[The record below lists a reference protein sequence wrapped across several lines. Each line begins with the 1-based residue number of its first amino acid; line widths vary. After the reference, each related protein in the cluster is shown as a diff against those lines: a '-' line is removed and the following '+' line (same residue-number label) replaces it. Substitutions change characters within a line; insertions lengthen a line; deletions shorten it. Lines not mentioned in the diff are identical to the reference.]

1 VAVRTVRSGQDAG
14 RGTGSEEQQVKLEL
28 RGITKRFPG
37 VVANDHVDLTV
48 TAGEVH
54 GLLGENGAGK
64 STLMNILYGLYRAD
78 EGEILID
85 GTRLELDDPGDAI
98 AAGIGM
104 VHQHFMLVPVFTV
117 AENIVLG
124 VEQVTGLGRL
134 DRARASKEVAELA
147 ERSGLPV
154 DPDAIVE
161 DLPVGLQ
168 QRVEILK
175 ALYRDARL
183 LILDEPTAV
192 LTPQEA
198 DDLFDAIR
206 AFTAEGR
213 SVIFISH
220 KLREHREIADRISVL
235 RRGRIVGTA
244 DPRTASEQDLAN
256 LMVGRPVELVVDK
269 PAATPAEPV
278 LEISGL
284 RVDNAVGTPVVSDID
299 LTIRRGEIV
308 AIAGV
313 EGNGQTPLVRAVT
326 GLEELAAGTI
336 AVAGRDVGGATRKQV
351 LRDGVGHVPEDRNKE
366 GLVGDFTVAENLI
379 LNLWDAEPYAK
390 RGTLQ
395 FAAIKA
401 HAEDLVRSFDI
412 RTPSVSTPAGSLS
425 GGNQQK
431 VVVAREFDR
440 PIDLLVAAQ
449 PTRGVDVG
457 SIEYI
462 HAQLVAKRDEGTAV
476 LLVSSELD
484 EVLALADRVAV
495 MYHGHLVGPFDMPI
509 SKEAVGRM
517 MAGAD
522 PADVLDGD
530 AARPAPAPDAPAPSP
545 NSGTPPAPATSTAEP
560 PASTDGPTPGA
571 PA

>member
-1 VAVRTVRSGQDAG
+1 VQ
-14 RGTGSEEQQVKLEL
+14 LEL

-37 VVANDHVDLTV
+37 VVANDAVDLKV
-48 TAGEVH
+48 ESGEVH

-64 STLMNILYGLYRAD
+64 STLMNVLYGLYRAD
-78 EGEILID
+78 EGEILLD
-85 GTRLELDDPGDAI
+85 GEPLLLDDPGDAI
-98 AAGIGM
+98 DAGIGM

-124 VEQVTGLGRL
+124 VERTDRLGRL
-134 DRARASKEVAELA
+134 DRATASRNVAELA

-154 DPDAIVE
+154 DPDALVE
-161 DLPVGLQ
+161 DLPVGIQ

-198 DDLFDAIR
+198 DDLFEAIR
-206 AFTAEGR
+206 GFTAEGR

-220 KLREHREIADRISVL
+220 KLREHREIADQISIL

-244 DPRTASEQDLAN
+244 DPRTASEQELAN
-256 LMVGRPVELVVDK
+256 LMVGRPVELTVER
-269 PAATPAEPV
+269 TPGEPKDPV
-278 LEISGL
+278 LEVSGL
-284 RVDNAVGTPVVSDID
+284 QVTDAIGTPIVHDVD
-299 LTIRRGEIV
+299 LEVRAGEIMAV
-308 AIAGV
+308 AGV
-313 EGNGQTPLVRAVT
+313 EGNGQTPLVRAIT
-326 GLEELAAGTI
+326 GLQDIAGGSVTI
-336 AVAGRDVGGATRKQV
+336 AGRDVASRTRKEV
-351 LRDGVGHVPEDRNKE
+351 LRDGIGHVPEDRNRD
-366 GLVGDFTVAENLI
+366 GLVAEFTVAENLI
-379 LNLWDAEPYAK
+379 LNLWDAEPFA
-390 RGTLQ
+390 RRAALQ
-395 FAAIKA
+395 FDEIRE
-401 HAEDLVRSFDI
+401 HARHVVSSYDI
-412 RTPSVSTPAGSLS
+412 RTPSVDTPAGSLS

-431 VVVAREFDR
+431 LVVAREFDR
-440 PIDLLVAAQ
+440 RIDLLVASQ

-462 HAQLVAKRDEGTAV
+462 HKQLVIKRDEGTAV

-484 EVLALADRVAV
+484 EVLALADRIAV
-495 MYHGHLVGPFDMPI
+495 MFHGRIVGPFDTPI

-522 PADVLDGD
+522 PADVLEDH
-530 AARPAPAPDAPAPSP
+530 
-545 NSGTPPAPATSTAEP
+545 EP
-560 PASTDGPTPGA
+560 PSETATDGPSSDDATPGG

>member
-1 VAVRTVRSGQDAG
+1 VH
-14 RGTGSEEQQVKLEL
+14 LEL

-37 VVANDHVDLTV
+37 VTANDHVDLDV
-48 TAGEVH
+48 KPGEVH

-64 STLMNILYGLYRAD
+64 STLMNILYGLYSAD
-78 EGEILID
+78 EGEIIVD
-85 GTRLELDDPGDAI
+85 GEQLVMSGPSDAI
-98 AAGIGM
+98 AARIGM

-124 VEQVTGLGRL
+124 VEHTTGLGKL
-134 DRARASKEVAELA
+134 DRARASREVRALA
-147 ERSGLPV
+147 ESAGLPV
-154 DPDAIVE
+154 DPDALVE

-175 ALYRDARL
+175 ALYRQARL

-198 DDLFDAIR
+198 DDLFEAIR
-206 AFTAEGR
+206 AFTSEEGR

-220 KLREHREIADRISVL
+220 KLREHREIADRVSVL
-235 RRGRIVGTA
+235 RRGKIVGTA
-244 DPRTASEQDLAN
+244 DPRVASEQELAN
-256 LMVGRPVELVVDK
+256 LMVGRPVELVAEK
-269 PAATPAEPV
+269 APPAPEEVV
-278 LEISGL
+278 LEVRDL
-284 RVDNAVGTPVVSDID
+284 VVQDLVGTTLVDHVTFDV
-299 LTIRRGEIV
+299 RGHEIV

-313 EGNGQTPLVRAVT
+313 EGNGQTPLVRALT
-326 GLEELAAGTI
+326 GLETI
-336 AVAGRDVGGATRKQV
+336 LSGEVIVGGTSVAEQTRKEV
-351 LRDGVGHVPEDRNKE
+351 LRSGVGHIPEDR
-366 GLVGDFTVAENLI
+366 GRDGIVADFSVAENLV
-379 LNLWDAEPYAK
+379 LNLWDTEGFAR

-395 FAAIKA
+395 FSKIND
-401 HAEDLVRSFDI
+401 HARRLVDAYDV
-412 RTPSVSTPAGSLS
+412 RTPSVHTPAGSLS

-440 PIDLLVAAQ
+440 PISLLVASQ

-462 HAQLVAKRDEGTAV
+462 HRELIAKRDQGTAV
-476 LLVSSELD
+476 VLVSSELD

-495 MYHGHLVGPFDMPI
+495 MFHGRLVGPFDMPV

-522 PADVLDGD
+522 PDEVMQTGGSA
-530 AARPAPAPDAPAPSP
+530 
-545 NSGTPPAPATSTAEP
+545 
-560 PASTDGPTPGA
+560 
-571 PA
+571 

>member
-1 VAVRTVRSGQDAG
+1 M
-14 RGTGSEEQQVKLEL
+14 ELEL

-37 VVANDHVDLTV
+37 VIANDAVDLV
-48 TAGEVH
+48 VAPGEVH

-64 STLMNILYGLYRAD
+64 STLMNVLYGLYRAD
-78 EGEILID
+78 EGEIIVD
-85 GTRLELDDPGDAI
+85 GTPLQLDDPGDAI
-98 AAGIGM
+98 DAGIGM

-124 VEQVTGLGRL
+124 VEHTRGLGRL
-134 DRARASKEVAELA
+134 DRSRASREVAELA
-147 ERSGLPV
+147 QRSGLPV
-154 DPDAIVE
+154 DPDALVE
-161 DLPVGLQ
+161 DLPVGIQ

-220 KLREHREIADRISVL
+220 KLREHRAIADRISVL

-244 DPRTASEQDLAN
+244 DPREASEQDLAN
-256 LMVGRPVELVVDK
+256 LMVGRPVELTVHK
-269 PAATPAEPV
+269 PPARPTDGV
-278 LEISGL
+278 LQVQGL
-284 RVDNAVGTPVVSDID
+284 RVEDAAGNPVVQD
-299 LTIRRGEIV
+299 LDLQILRGEIV
-308 AIAGV
+308 AVAGV
-313 EGNGQTPLVRAVT
+313 EGNGQTPLVAALT
-326 GLEELAAGTI
+326 GLQEVADGTI
-336 AVAGRDVGGATRKQV
+336 TIAGREVVGATRKQI
-351 LRDGVGHVPEDRNKE
+351 LREGTGHVPEDRSRD
-366 GLVGDFTVAENLI
+366 GLVADFSVAENLV
-379 LNLWDAEPYAK
+379 LNLWDAEPYAR

-395 FAAIKA
+395 FGAINA
-401 HAEDLVRSFDI
+401 HALELVAAYDI
-412 RTPSVSTPAGSLS
+412 RTPSVSTSAGSLS

-431 VVVAREFDR
+431 LVVAREFDR
-440 PIDLLVAAQ
+440 PIDLLVASQ

-462 HAQLVAKRDEGTAV
+462 HGQLVAKRDEGTAV

-495 MYHGHLVGPFDMPI
+495 MYHGRLVGPFDMPV

-522 PADVLDGD
+522 PDEVLG
-530 AARPAPAPDAPAPSP
+530 AAATHPTAPTAPTTTPAPPDD
-545 NSGTPPAPATSTAEP
+545 PATA
-560 PASTDGPTPGA
+560 DGNGPGA
-571 PA
+571 PT

>member
-1 VAVRTVRSGQDAG
+1 M
-14 RGTGSEEQQVKLEL
+14 ELEL

-37 VVANDHVDLTV
+37 VIANDAVDLV
-48 TAGEVH
+48 VAPGEVH

-64 STLMNILYGLYRAD
+64 STLMNVLYGLYRAD
-78 EGEILID
+78 EGEIIID
-85 GTRLELDDPGDAI
+85 GTPLQLDDPGDAI
-98 AAGIGM
+98 DAGIGM

-124 VEQVTGLGRL
+124 VEHTRGLGRL
-134 DRARASKEVAELA
+134 DRARASQEVAELA

-154 DPDAIVE
+154 DPDALVE
-161 DLPVGLQ
+161 ELPVGIQ

-206 AFTAEGR
+206 AFTTEGR

-220 KLREHREIADRISVL
+220 KLREHRAIADRISVL

-244 DPRTASEQDLAN
+244 DPREASEQDLAN
-256 LMVGRPVELVVDK
+256 LMVGRPVELTVHK
-269 PAATPAEPV
+269 PPAEPTDSV
-278 LEISGL
+278 LEVQGL
-284 RVDNAVGTPVVSDID
+284 RVEDAVGTPVVQD
-299 LTIRRGEIV
+299 LDLQIRRGEIV

-313 EGNGQTPLVRAVT
+313 EGNGQTPLVAALT
-326 GLEELAAGTI
+326 GLREVADGTVTI
-336 AVAGRDVGGATRKQV
+336 AGREVVGATRKQI
-351 LRDGVGHVPEDRNKE
+351 LRDGTGHVPEDRSKD
-366 GLVGDFTVAENLI
+366 GLVADFSVAENLI
-379 LNLWDAEPYAK
+379 LNLWDAEPYAR

-395 FAAIKA
+395 FGAINA
-401 HAEDLVRSFDI
+401 HARELVGAYDI
-412 RTPSVSTPAGSLS
+412 RTPSVGTSAGSLS

-431 VVVAREFDR
+431 LVVAREFAR
-440 PIDLLVAAQ
+440 PIDLLVASQ

-462 HAQLVAKRDEGTAV
+462 HSQLVAKRDEGTAV

-495 MYHGHLVGPFDMPI
+495 MYHGRLVGPFDTPI

-522 PADVLDGD
+522 PAEVLG
-530 AARPAPAPDAPAPSP
+530 AAATSP
-545 NSGTPPAPATSTAEP
+545 TTTTTPPDDPATA
-560 PASTDGPTPGA
+560 DGSSPGA

>member
-1 VAVRTVRSGQDAG
+1 MQ
-14 RGTGSEEQQVKLEL
+14 LEL
-28 RGITKRFPG
+28 KGITKRFPG
-37 VVANDHVDLTV
+37 VIANDHVDLIV
-48 TAGEVH
+48 RAGEVH

-64 STLMNILYGLYRAD
+64 STLMNVLYGLYTAD
-78 EGEILID
+78 EGEIVID
-85 GTRLELDDPGDAI
+85 GEVRQLRDPGDAI

-104 VHQHFMLVPVFTV
+104 VHQHFMLIPVFTV

-124 VEQVTGLGRL
+124 VEQTGRLGKL
-134 DRARASKEVAELA
+134 DRARAADEVRELA

-154 DPDAIVE
+154 DPDAMVE
-161 DLPVGLQ
+161 DLSVGVQ

-198 DDLFDAIR
+198 DDLFEAIR
-206 AFTAEGR
+206 GFTAEGR
-213 SVIFISH
+213 SVVFISH
-220 KLREHREIADRISVL
+220 KLREHRAIADRVSVL

-244 DPRTASEQDLAN
+244 DPNTASEQDLAN
-256 LMVGRPVELVVDK
+256 LMVGRPVELRVDKASAQPGETILQVRGLSVENADGKSVVD
-269 PAATPAEPV
+269 EV
-278 LEISGL
+278 DLE
-284 RVDNAVGTPVVSDID
+284 V
-299 LTIRRGEIV
+299 RRGEIV

-326 GLEELAAGTI
+326 GLEPVASGDISVAGT
-336 AVAGRDVGGATRKQV
+336 VLAGLTRKEV
-351 LRDGVGHVPEDRNKE
+351 LRTGVGHVPEDRGRD
-366 GLVGDFTVAENLI
+366 GLVGELSVAQNLI
-379 LNLWDAEPYAK
+379 LDLWDLAPFAK
-390 RGTLQ
+390 RQTLQ
-395 FAAIKA
+395 FPVISE
-401 HAEDLVRSFDI
+401 HARRLVDAYDI
-412 RTPSVSTPAGSLS
+412 RTPSVSTPAGTLS

-462 HAQLVAKRDEGTAV
+462 HRQLVAKRDEGTAV

-495 MYHGHLVGPFDMPI
+495 MFHGRLVGPFAMPV
-509 SKEAVGRM
+509 SKEAVGRL

-522 PADVLDGD
+522 PDEVLQTGADD
-530 AARPAPAPDAPAPSP
+530 R
-545 NSGTPPAPATSTAEP
+545 
-560 PASTDGPTPGA
+560 
-571 PA
+571 

>member
-1 VAVRTVRSGQDAG
+1 M
-14 RGTGSEEQQVKLEL
+14 KLEL

-37 VVANDHVDLTV
+37 VVANDRVDLTV
-48 TAGEVH
+48 TSGEVH

-85 GTRLELDDPGDAI
+85 GTRLELEDPGDAI

-147 ERSGLPV
+147 DRSGLPV

-198 DDLFDAIR
+198 DDLFEAIR

-220 KLREHREIADRISVL
+220 KLREHRAIADRISVL

-244 DPRTASEQDLAN
+244 DPRAASEQDLAN

-269 PAATPAEPV
+269 PAAAPGEPV
-278 LEISGL
+278 LEIAGL
-284 RVDNAVGTPVVSDID
+284 RVDNAVGTPVVSDLD

-313 EGNGQTPLVRAVT
+313 EGNGQTPLVRAIT
-326 GLEELAAGTI
+326 GLDEIAAGS
-336 AVAGRDVGGATRKQV
+336 ASVAGRDIGGATRKQV
-351 LRDGVGHVPEDRNKE
+351 LRDGVGHVPDDRNKE
-366 GLVGDFTVAENLI
+366 GLVADFSVAHNLV

-395 FAAIKA
+395 FATIDA
-401 HAEDLVRSFDI
+401 HAEELVRSFDI
-412 RTPSVSTPAGSLS
+412 RTPTVATPAGSLS

-484 EVLALADRVAV
+484 EVLALADRIAV
-495 MYHGHLVGPFDMPI
+495 MYHGRLVGPFDMPI

-522 PADVLDGD
+522 PADVLDS
-530 AARPAPAPDAPAPSP
+530 AASP
-545 NSGTPPAPATSTAEP
+545 TDPPAA
-560 PASTDGPTPGA
+560 TDGPTPGG

>member
-1 VAVRTVRSGQDAG
+1 MH
-14 RGTGSEEQQVKLEL
+14 LEL

-37 VVANDHVDLTV
+37 VVANDAVDLV
-48 TAGEVH
+48 VEPGQVH

-78 EGEILID
+78 EGEILVD
-85 GTRLELDDPGDAI
+85 GQPLELDGPGDAI

-117 AENIVLG
+117 AENILLG
-124 VEQVTGLGRL
+124 VERTHQLGRL
-134 DRARASKEVAELA
+134 DRARSSREVRELA

-161 DLPVGLQ
+161 DLAVGVQ

-198 DDLFDAIR
+198 DDLFEAIR
-206 AFTAEGR
+206 GFTAEGR

-220 KLREHREIADRISVL
+220 KLREHRAIADRISVL

-244 DPRTASEQDLAN
+244 DPRTATEQELAN

-269 PAATPAEPV
+269 PRAQPQDIV
-278 LEISGL
+278 LDVTNLVVQDLAGTTL
-284 RVDNAVGTPVVSDID
+284 VDDVNFEV
-299 LTIRRGEIV
+299 RRGEIV
-308 AIAGV
+308 AVAGV
-313 EGNGQTPLVRAVT
+313 EGNGQTPLVRALT
-326 GLEELAAGTI
+326 GLETI
-336 AVAGRDVGGATRKQV
+336 LSGDVTVSGVSVTGRTRKDV
-351 LRDGVGHVPEDRNKE
+351 LRAGVGHVPEDRAHD
-366 GLVGDFTVAENLI
+366 GLVADFSVAENLV
-379 LNLWDAEPYAK
+379 LNLWDAEPFAK
-390 RGTLQ
+390 HATLQ
-395 FAAIKA
+395 FREIDA
-401 HAEDLVRSFDI
+401 HAKRLVEAYDV
-412 RTPSVSTPAGSLS
+412 RTPSTATPAGSLS

-431 VVVAREFDR
+431 LVVAREFDR
-440 PIDLLVAAQ
+440 PIDLLVASQ

-462 HAQLVAKRDEGTAV
+462 HRQLVAKRDQGTAV

-495 MYHGHLVGPFDMPI
+495 MFHGRLVGPFPMPV

-522 PADVLDGD
+522 PDEVL
-530 AARPAPAPDAPAPSP
+530 
-545 NSGTPPAPATSTAEP
+545 SGEP
-560 PASTDGPTPGA
+560 R
-571 PA
+571 

>member
-1 VAVRTVRSGQDAG
+1 VH
-14 RGTGSEEQQVKLEL
+14 LEL

-37 VVANDHVDLTV
+37 VVANDHVDLDV
-48 TAGEVH
+48 QPGEVH

-64 STLMNILYGLYRAD
+64 STLMNILYGLYSAD
-78 EGEILID
+78 EGEILVD
-85 GTRLELDDPGDAI
+85 GEVLELSGPGDAI
-98 AAGIGM
+98 AARIGM

-124 VEQVTGLGRL
+124 VEQTTGFGKL
-134 DRARASKEVAELA
+134 DRAGASREVRELA
-147 ERSGLPV
+147 ERAGLPV
-154 DPDAIVE
+154 DPDALVE

-175 ALYRDARL
+175 ALYREARL

-198 DDLFDAIR
+198 DDLFEAIR
-206 AFTAEGR
+206 GFTAEGR

-220 KLREHREIADRISVL
+220 KLREHREIADRVSVL
-235 RRGRIVGTA
+235 RRGKIVGTA
-244 DPRTASEQDLAN
+244 DPRVASEQELAN

-269 PAATPAEPV
+269 TPAAPKEVV
-278 LEISGL
+278 LEVRDLVVQDLGGATL
-284 RVDNAVGTPVVSDID
+284 VDHVTFDV
-299 LTIRRGEIV
+299 RRGEIV

-313 EGNGQTPLVRAVT
+313 EGNGQSPLVRALT
-326 GLEELAAGTI
+326 GLETI
-336 AVAGRDVGGATRKQV
+336 VGGEVNVSGNAIAGRTRKEV
-351 LRDGVGHVPEDRNKE
+351 LRSGVGHVPEDRGTE
-366 GLVGDFTVAENLI
+366 GLVADFSVAENLI
-379 LNLWDAEPYAK
+379 LNLWDTEPFAR

-395 FAAIKA
+395 FGSIQE
-401 HAEDLVRSFDI
+401 HATRLVEAYDV
-412 RTPSVSTPAGSLS
+412 RTPSVHTPAGSLS

-440 PIDLLVAAQ
+440 PIDLLVASQ

-462 HAQLVAKRDEGTAV
+462 HRELVAKREQGTAIV
-476 LLVSSELD
+476 LVSSELD

-495 MYHGHLVGPFDMPI
+495 MFHGRLVGPFDMPV

-522 PADVLDGD
+522 PNEVMQSGG
-530 AARPAPAPDAPAPSP
+530 PA
-545 NSGTPPAPATSTAEP
+545 
-560 PASTDGPTPGA
+560 
-571 PA
+571 